1 MIYLFISYILESLL
15 INNTIHFKFQ
25 VVGLAACAFA
35 GWALWDGRA
44 SETGAGRAGLCALA
58 VWAAV
63 LTLGA
68 TAALAG
74 TFV

>member
-1 MIYLFISYILESLL
+1 MG
-15 INNTIHFKFQ
+15 
-25 VVGLAACAFA
+25 VAACAFA

-63 LTLGA
+63 LTMGA
-68 TAALAG
+68 LAALAG
-74 TFV
+74 MNY